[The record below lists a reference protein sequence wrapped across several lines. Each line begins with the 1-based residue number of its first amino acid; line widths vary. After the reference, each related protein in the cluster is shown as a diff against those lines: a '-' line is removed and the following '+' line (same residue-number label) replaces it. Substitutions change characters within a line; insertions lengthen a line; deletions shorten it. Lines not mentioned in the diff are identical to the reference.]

1 MDATAAREAELV
13 NQALREAVLLLQRR
27 CEEHGKV
34 ERELRQTCENL
45 RRLLIE
51 KTSQLQQEIE
61 KRKAVEEI
69 LRSETKARD
78 GERLATWGAIAAL
91 FTHEVANSLNGI
103 SASLQL
109 LDMKA
114 AHLDF
119 ARDVRVQRRLL
130 DGKTTEHREQIG
142 PNLFLN
148 AQQVLLGAN
157 SFPGLAA
164 QIV

>member
-69 LRSETKARD
+69 LRCETKARD

-103 SASLQL
+103 SGI
-109 LDMKA
+109 
-114 AHLDF
+114 F
-119 ARDVRVQRRLL
+119 ARICEGRNQTAGFFVARFS
-130 DGKTTEHREQIG
+130 
-142 PNLFLN
+142 LFH
-148 AQQVLLGAN
+148 
-157 SFPGLAA
+157 AA
-164 QIV
+164 PEV